1 LIFVAKDA
9 MAKILPALI
18 LLFFSI
24 CANSQD
30 DAQKRISFGLEQ
42 DLLPY
47 ATGGYFAGGWVG
59 MDHVRV
65 RALTA
70 KVNKPDF
77 IVKDGF
83 ANNKVTAYAVLA
95 DYFFKENW
103 KGWWAGA
110 GWVYWKSS
118 IQTSRK
124 INTAYYYNWMVN
136 GSVGYNFSFGKRI
149 YISPWCG
156 MHVRIA
162 GDKYVAVDDKI
173 FKPAL
178 LNPEGSVKVGVKL

>member
-1 LIFVAKDA
+1 MRKVVFMA
-9 MAKILPALI
+9 MM
-18 LLFFSI
+18 LFLSAIAF
-24 CANSQD
+24 
-30 DAQKRISFGLEQ
+30 AQKNESKISFGLEQ
-42 DLLPY
+42 DVLPY
-47 ATGGYFAGGWVG
+47 ATGGYFAGAWIGK
-59 MDHVRV
+59 DQLRI

-83 ANNKVTAYAVLA
+83 TNNKVTAYALLVDGFLK
-95 DYFFKENW
+95 DNW

-118 IQTSRK
+118 IQTDK
-124 INTAYYYNWMVN
+124 KMATAHYYNWLVN
-136 GSVGYNFSFGKRI
+136 GSIGYNFSLGKKF

-156 MHVRIA
+156 MHIRLL
-162 GDKYVAVDDKI
+162 GDRRVAVDDKI

-178 LNPEGSVKVGVKL
+178 LNPEGSVKLGVWW